1 MFGGK
6 PTIDEG
12 VYGSRVISIEQNTSP
27 EGCWDSHQSYDVSS
41 KSHQSA
47 AVQRR
52 L

>member
-6 PTIDEG
+6 ATIDEG
-12 VYGSRVISIEQNTSP
+12 VYGRRVISIEQNTSP
-27 EGCWDSHQSYDVSS
+27 EGCWDSRHSYDVSS